1 MEDEVSNW
9 LVCLPREDMEHC
21 VKVGVFGLK
30 RKNVISQVQ
39 SGDRVA
45 CIVTREKD
53 WKLIALG
60 ETVSDYYLDDSSIFL
75 QPGSF
80 VDRFKF
86 KATKLKPE
94 ISFADLI
101 SKMDFIK
108 KPEYYSAYFKNGI
121 VKLTDKEWSVIATA
135 AGQKVSG

>member
-1 MEDEVSNW
+1 MSNW

-45 CIVTREKD
+45 CVVTREKE
-53 WKLIALG
+53 WKVIALG
-60 ETVSDYYLDDSSIFL
+60 EAVSDYYLDDSSVFL

-86 KATKLKPE
+86 KAKKLKPE

-101 SKMDFIK
+101 PKMDFIK

-121 VKLTDKEWSVIATA
+121 VKLSEREWKAISDVAEQA
-135 AGQKVSG
+135 